1 MELIKTVVII
11 INSFMLIFYMVYINS
26 KAPYKKAIG
35 NLFYYLKTCSEKDFE
50 KFIEYGVDTVMAPFG
65 SAPVVLRAVKETEQK
80 VGKKI
85 ILVDTPG
92 INIED
97 SAKGRQEAMAKIRE

>member
-50 KFIEYGVDTVMAPFG
+50 KFIEDITE
-65 SAPVVLRAVKETEQK
+65 LRNETEK
-80 VGKKI
+80 
-85 ILVDTPG
+85 
-92 INIED
+92 ND
-97 SAKGRQEAMAKIRE
+97 STTIM